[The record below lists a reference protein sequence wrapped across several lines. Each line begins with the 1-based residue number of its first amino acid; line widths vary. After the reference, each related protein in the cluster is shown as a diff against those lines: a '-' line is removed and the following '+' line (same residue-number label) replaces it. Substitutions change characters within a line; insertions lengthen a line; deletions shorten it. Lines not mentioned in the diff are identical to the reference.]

1 MRNDNAMTYK
11 HEYSENTNITHFP
24 PLKKK
29 LRMELLSTNV
39 QKVTKHRNYA
49 TKAKMSRK
57 LGKNVLLEEVGSD
70 SEEDDLSDDSFSIKP
85 NPFKSKVRKYDK
97 SDENFVKFGSIKI
110 EGISSA

>member
-1 MRNDNAMTYK
+1 MTMTYK
-11 HEYSENTNITHFP
+11 HEYSGITNITHFS

-29 LRMELLSTNV
+29 LRMEILSTNV
-39 QKVTKHRNYA
+39 QKVTKHKNYA

-85 NPFKSKVRKYDK
+85 KPLKSKVRKYDK
-97 SDENFVKFGSIKI
+97 IDEQYVKFGSIRI